1 LPSPSPENAA
11 KQFVTCQAMASIQRG
26 ASGREIECAAFDR
39 FPQMRV
45 LPNAFGVGILHLDR
59 SARGRH
65 LDSSNCGEA

>member
-1 LPSPSPENAA
+1 LPSPFPQDASE
-11 KQFVTCQAMASIQRG
+11 QFVTCQATTGIQRG

-45 LPNAFGVGILHLDR
+45 LPNAFGVGTLHLDG

-65 LDSSNCGEA
+65 LDSSHWDEA